1 MSEYNIAPDI
11 ARQST
16 EQLPFAQ
23 MQPNG
28 VAVSEV
34 IHALVKR
41 DFERIELGRYY
52 GIPRYAGYKFWD
64 RGFAPYRYYAPYH
77 RPRFLRY
84 ERDNERETLPRA
96 LENIN
101 KELAAAVKPIESINV
116 DTDLPTVEDL

>member
-1 MSEYNIAPDI
+1 
-11 ARQST
+11 
-16 EQLPFAQ
+16 

-52 GIPRYAGYKFWD
+52 GIPRYAGATEFWD
-64 RGFAPYRYYAPYH
+64 LRSARVQIPRSLCH

-84 ERDNERETLPRA
+84 ERDNERETLPRG
-96 LENIN
+96 LGKHKQGIGCCR
-101 KELAAAVKPIESINV
+101 
-116 DTDLPTVEDL
+116 